1 MKTYTILVAD
11 DYPDNVQII
20 ADALRDTGIA
30 HKIIRATNGKVLI
43 DLALKRVPDL
53 IITDWEMPE
62 MDGIEAI
69 KFLKEN
75 SSTSDIPIIMCT
87 GIMITSESLKYALD
101 SGAVDYIR
109 KPIDSIE
116 LQARVHSMLKLSDS
130 ISIIKEQNNTLEAQK
145 EEIKLQRDELK
156 SANETKDKFFGII
169 AHDLRNPFNSLLG
182 LSELIIEKI
191 ENNDTENALNLSK
204 YLNQTANSAYELL
217 ENLLTWSRCQS
228 KKIDFKPKDLSLK
241 EILDYIVRFMIGAA
255 QIKEINLRS
264 KLSHDIRVNADND
277 MLLTIIRNL
286 VTNAIK
292 FSNSNDTVTLDA
304 FQDNQHITVVVSDT
318 GIGMDETTLQGLFSI
333 VGKTKSQGTAN
344 EPGTGL
350 GLYLCKEFVEKH
362 GGTIWVE
369 STENEGSKFYFTL
382 PRAYH
387 SN

>member
-1 MKTYTILVAD
+1 MKTYTILIAD

-20 ADALRDTGIA
+20 AGALKDTGIA
-30 HKIIRATNGKVLI
+30 HKIIRATNGKVLV

-53 IITDWEMPE
+53 IITDWEMPI

-69 KFLKEN
+69 KFLKAN

-130 ISIIKEQNNTLEAQK
+130 ISIIKEQNKTLEAQT
-145 EEIKLQRDELK
+145 EEIKLQHDELK

-182 LSELIIEKI
+182 LSELIIENI
-191 ENNDTENALNLSK
+191 ENNDAEKALYLSK
-204 YLNQTANSAYELL
+204 HLNQTANSAYELL
-217 ENLLTWSRCQS
+217 ENLLTWSQCQS
-228 KKIDFKPKDLSLK
+228 KKIHYNPKDLSLK
-241 EILDYIVRFMIGAA
+241 TIFDHSVSLLLGAA
-255 QIKEINLRS
+255 KLKDITLKSNLS
-264 KLSHDIRVNADND
+264 QDIMVYADND

-292 FSNSNDTVTLDA
+292 FSNGNDTITLDA
-304 FQDNQHITVVVSDT
+304 FMDSQRITAVVADT
-318 GIGMDETTLQGLFSI
+318 GIGMNEKTLQGLFSI
-333 VGKTKSQGTAN
+333 TGKTKSQGTAN

-369 STENEGSKFYFTL
+369 STENVGSKFYFTL
-382 PRAYH
+382 PRA
-387 SN
+387 